1 MKFYFESA
9 QAAFLVGLGKISQLV
24 LLFSLGNHLGGIE
37 FGVFVTLLTL
47 SQLLSTFSSFGI
59 SPAGQ
64 KLIPQAMYAGNYSE
78 VANILISI
86 ALAFFIFI
94 SFVIFVGFFSFDYLF
109 EEAENLH
116 LSHLIIFVS
125 VYGFSVARE
134 MVARSFSYVFIT
146 FFPRDILWSLVLL
159 VFVLISSPTIKELII
174 FGTYALLIIEIAA
187 FSLIISKYFFLFNF
201 ADKSFKC
208 TFLHNLSQ
216 GKPFMT
222 SALGGQGFERV
233 DILFVATF
241 LSMESAGIY
250 GLCAKLAP
258 IFSISQ
264 RFITP
269 ILLPRLSSSLMLGP
283 KKTISILIA
292 AISVSLFLSV
302 FLTLMCYF
310 FGSELLAR
318 TGNEIDLNVVVLII
332 LCVAHISNAVG
343 SNFGALILVSE
354 NPSIHGRVV
363 ISLLACVVLFMYFFQ
378 PSNIV
383 AVALL
388 TTFGIVSYN
397 FIFSIIAIRII
408 KKLKSVT
415 PM

>member
-1 MKFYFESA
+1 MKFYIESA
-9 QAAFLVGLGKISQLV
+9 HAGFLVGLGKITQLV
-24 LLFSLGNHLGGIE
+24 LLFFLGNHLGGIE

-64 KLIPQAMYAGNYSE
+64 KIIPQAMYAGNYSE
-78 VANILISI
+78 VANILICI
-86 ALAFFIFI
+86 ALAFFIFVT
-94 SFVIFVGFFSFDYLF
+94 FVIFLGVISFDSLF
-109 EEAENLH
+109 DEAENLD
-116 LSHLIIFVS
+116 LSHIIIFVS

-134 MVARSFSYVFIT
+134 MLARSFSYVFIT
-146 FFPRDILWSLVLL
+146 FFPRDILWSMVLI
-159 VFVLISSPTIKELII
+159 VFVLFSSPTIKELII
-174 FGTYALLIIEIAA
+174 FGTYSLLIIEIAT
-187 FSLIISKYFFLFNF
+187 FLIIISKYFFLFNYV
-201 ADKSFKC
+201 DKSFKFS
-208 TFLHNLSQ
+208 FLHNLSQ

-283 KKTISILIA
+283 KKTISLLRA
-292 AISVSLFLSV
+292 AISVNLFLCI
-302 FLTLMCYF
+302 FLTLMFYL

-318 TGNEIDLNVVVLII
+318 TENEIDLDVVVLII
-332 LCVAHISNAVG
+332 LCVAHFFNAIG

-354 NPSIHGRVV
+354 KPSIHGRVV
-363 ISLLACVVLFMYFFQ
+363 ISLLAFVVLLMYFVQ

-388 TTFGIVSYN
+388 TSFGIVSYN